1 MNDHVQEYL
10 VIHQLLL
17 KLLHFAFEMQNYLF
31 SMVVLGC
38 IHERCALHPRLLDV
52 DPIYSLRLAVGFQHM
67 RYCRVIFTCK
77 IVCAVTFW

>member
-10 VIHQLLL
+10 IIHQLLL

-31 SMVVLGC
+31 RMVVLGC
-38 IHERCALHPRLLDV
+38 IHERSALPRLLDV
-52 DPIYSLRLAVGFQHM
+52 DLINSLRLAVGFQHM

-77 IVCAVTFW
+77 IECACTVW